1 MNDKSLSGEMAII
14 DQSEGGIFYVEHG
27 CPSEL
32 IRWHSHEHYE
42 LHLIVNTTG
51 KVFIGDYVGRYQPGQ
66 LILTGPNVPH
76 NWITDNDTYGD
87 VALRDMVILFNHDSI
102 EKLVQAFPEA
112 QELMTTLDLSH
123 AGVEFVDFDSGLA
136 QSMFSQFRDAKGTD
150 KLIHFLSLLTK
161 VSRWENKKKL
171 STVKM
176 SLSMS
181 GAAENKINETCELV
195 ENIIE
200 QGKKVIVFTN
210 FTDTLNRITDHFG
223 KKAVKLDGKMSKIAR
238 QNSVDQ
244 FQENDKIKVF
254 VGNLKAAGVGITLTA
269 AEAVVMN
276 DLSFVP
282 SDHSQA
288 EDRAYRY
295 GQKSNVSVFYPIFE
309 NSIEGIIYDILSN
322 KKNIFETVMGDNEDR
337 GDIMEQIIN
346 EISVRR

>member
-27 CPSEL
+27 CPSDL

-181 GAAENKINETCELV
+181 GAAENKINEV
-195 ENIIE
+195 V
-200 QGKKVIVFTN
+200 KY
-210 FTDTLNRITDHFG
+210 ITDHYQ
-223 KKAVKLDGKMSKIAR
+223 D
-238 QNSVDQ
+238 
-244 FQENDKIKVF
+244 
-254 VGNLKAAGVGITLTA
+254 
-269 AEAVVMN
+269 
-276 DLSFVP
+276 DLSLKEVADLVNLSESSFSRHFQKATRNKFV
-282 SDHSQA
+282 
-288 EDRAYRY
+288 EFVNRVRIGRACTMLIETDKRI
-295 GQKSNVSVFYPIFE
+295 S
-309 NSIEGIIYDILSN
+309 SICFDVGF
-322 KKNIFETVMGDNEDR
+322 KNITNFNRQFFRLKGKAPSEYRKITQASLGR
-337 GDIMEQIIN
+337 GSP
-346 EISVRR
+346 EIELVSQQ